1 MRTPSPAR
9 RPEWMLETALVA
21 GIMDQTEVL
30 STKVLTLSE
39 DIKEGFAENDRF
51 IIKNEPAKT
60 YLTLTRDQWRILV
73 RFRGGNTLATVLPVL
88 VEKRITPALMDLYE
102 LILKSVRAEVLV
114 PKGLEE
120 EGSFHRALDWRMQ
133 MTWKGAVGIGLFC
146 FFFGIAGLLFNYA
159 VAIPTSFGE
168 GLVGYLLVIFALSVG
183 QVLAACLLR
192 YYDCEVYYPYIDW
205 RTLLPHFRLDLGDAV
220 MAGRF
225 CGIGIGL
232 LRMAPLFLVTGMCAF
247 SFPRFAFPL
256 LAGCGKRHHN

>member
-1 MRTPSPAR
+1 
-9 RPEWMLETALVA
+9 
-21 GIMDQTEVL
+21 
-30 STKVLTLSE
+30 
-39 DIKEGFAENDRF
+39 
-51 IIKNEPAKT
+51 
-60 YLTLTRDQWRILV
+60 
-73 RFRGGNTLATVLPVL
+73 
-88 VEKRITPALMDLYE
+88 MDLYE

-133 MTWKGAVGIGLFC
+133 MTWTGAVGIGLFC

-247 SFPRFAFPL
+247 SFPRFEFPL
-256 LAGCGKRHHN
+256 LVAIFWSISLLGDTPARQILSATFDQLHLSTDRDFLFVERHRLREILLRPHRIA